1 MKLKF
6 FYIIILLSAITTYGQ
21 VFLSTETNAKETLLN
36 EPISLTI
43 VMKISGEEYVQESRL
58 ILPDLEK
65 FDIIANG
72 SEQKTFIDP
81 LNKVRVN
88 QFIVQFLLQPKQVG
102 NVKIGSALVKV
113 NGKMYK
119 SEPFDI
125 LIRPDGLKKQ
135 QDKVASSNDVYLN
148 VKLEN
153 KEVYKNEPVVAVL
166 RVYSKDIDNF
176 RKIKNINP
184 RKQSN
189 VIVEA
194 INYNRSD
201 IESGGKQ
208 DYSSQIIGMFVI
220 FPKEEGHIE
229 LPSFTADIGNSKE
242 GKLVSNRPVVHVKK
256 LPPGA
261 PEDFDDFVGNFSLT
275 ISDVESIPQP
285 IEINKPIDVVLKMA
299 GKGNLSTKK
308 MPQILETDEYN
319 VFPPKFVKKIK
330 TEREGIVGEIE
341 AHYIIIPKKA
351 GDITIKSENMSFF
364 NPDNKAYK
372 ELYNQS
378 IVVKAMTP
386 EQISLNKSALQK
398 VNEYTNNVLETVSTP
413 VIQTK
418 NLKVP
423 TTKNINWL
431 IIFGNFALVF
441 VLCGLFLFFR
451 KKLKLRSEAL
461 RIANSVVLPQIT
473 NIEDTESLLRNKE
486 SIDVEAS
493 LEYLNKLVNQKKYK
507 EFFKVFSEL
516 DNEVNVYFNNIKAI
530 SFNDYL
536 RQNYGLLSVEK
547 YTVLLQSMEVEKY
560 APLHSDEE
568 IQRLFLLI
576 SEIFSNINN

>member
-21 VFLSTETNAKETLLN
+21 VFLSTETNAKETMLN

-308 MPQILETDEYN
+308 MPRILETDEYN